1 MIPTVHVVTISALVV
16 VSLLMPIIGWYVVRR
31 FTKVRASSFFVGM
44 GVFFVCFIIAV
55 ATSVIGQQLIA
66 SPIILTLVLALRAG
80 LVEEFGRFIAFKWLL
95 KKKNAIGDSLM
106 YGVGHG
112 GIEVWL
118 VFTLSMVSTLVL
130 ILMYNAG
137 GLSALEALAPSQAEV
152 IAQSMQQVAA
162 TNPFA
167 LSIGLFERITT
178 MCVHISLSVIVFCAV
193 RQRKWSYFLLAI
205 ALHTAVDASLVLY
218 IGGYVGVL
226 TIEAIVTGWAI
237 CLAVIAWRIA
247 RGYRSPVD
255 EETALSGPPP
265 LLVPAQP
272 TGTSPKFTYNAAHNW
287 GAQK

>member
-1 MIPTVHVVTISALVV
+1 MIPTVHLVTVGVLVV

-31 FTKVRASSFFVGM
+31 LTKVNAVSFFVGM

-55 ATSVIGQQLIA
+55 TTSVIGQQLIA

-118 VFTLSMVSTLVL
+118 VFTLTMVSTLVMML
-130 ILMYNAG
+130 LFNTG
-137 GLSALEALAPSQAEV
+137 GLTALEALAPDQYEAIAE
-152 IAQSMQQVAA
+152 SMQQVAA

-167 LSIGLFERITT
+167 LSIGLFERITA
-178 MCVHISLSVIVFCAV
+178 MCIHISLSVIVFCAV

-205 ALHTAVDASLVLY
+205 ALHTAVDASLVLFV
-218 IGGYVGVL
+218 GGYVAVW
-226 TIEAIVTGWAI
+226 TIEAIVAGWAI

-247 RGYRSPVD
+247 RKYR
-255 EETALSGPPP
+255 TPPIP
-265 LLVPAQP
+265 LHA
-272 TGTSPKFTYNAAHNW
+272 TG
-287 GAQK
+287 G